1 LPARGAAA
9 AELPRQLAAPDDE
22 FVRFMGKQIY
32 DGSITKGAI
41 ETLRPAIQSALDEV
55 IRNRIQERLNVTFG
69 KDAPAQDSPDR
80 QAADPDDG
88 PGVVTT
94 PDEMQA
100 FMIVR
105 AIGSRIAPAG
115 RITMRDARSW
125 CSIFMDDNNRKP
137 ICRLHFNAKTS
148 KSIGIFDSAKVE
160 TRHQID
166 DLSEIFQHAD
176 AIEAVVKAYL

>member
-1 LPARGAAA
+1 
-9 AELPRQLAAPDDE
+9 
-22 FVRFMGKQIY
+22 MGKQIY

-69 KDAPAQDSPDR
+69 KDAPAQDGPDR